1 MSQPKKSPI
10 LVLGADG
17 YLGWPLSLRL
27 ARQNPDR
34 QIVMVDNFL
43 RRRLVRDV
51 GGDSILPILEMK
63 QRLWAA
69 KRVHG
74 IRNMDFIH
82 MDVNSEALEFLI
94 EERRPDAIYHL
105 AQQCSAP
112 YSMRGVDEAL
122 LTLRNN
128 EEGNMRLLW
137 AVREYVP
144 DCHVIKLGTFGE
156 YAKGGI
162 DIAEGY
168 FKPVYRGRAA
178 STAIPYPRRA
188 DDFYHASKIND
199 TNYIAIACQ
208 HWGLRVTDIMQS
220 TVFGTWTED
229 MEGHPELYT
238 RVDYDECFGTVA
250 NRFIAQALCGEPLS
264 VYGTGNQRTGLM
276 ALNDAITSLAAL
288 WSDVPEK
295 AQHRVINHVTEKSFS
310 VNELAD
316 AIVGSARREGLKVTV
331 QRGRFDPR
339 AEQVEAKMAFE
350 IESAYVDSHL
360 KQTDMRD
367 VVHRAFVMLSQH
379 RERIDRSLFAP
390 RNSWQGAGKGESK
403 KRRQKKEDNV
413 VVALPQQNVRRK
425 RAPVLQTEDDWEIF
439 RREQFPYEHL
449 NLNPGTLGSP
459 SEAVL
464 QEIRKAQ
471 SPDLLAQPLDQYR
484 RGREVYEEARAE
496 ASALWPSD
504 DHELQLVGSASQT
517 SNLLALAFAR
527 LGGQMS
533 RPLRVLTTMNEHV
546 GGIGAFERMPE
557 FRICYLSDKEI
568 RDPKAFRALVAGF
581 KPDIALFSHVT
592 YDTGQALPVAQWM
605 KDISELRPGA
615 STLLDVSQSLGVIA
629 PEFEHADVVFGSCHK
644 WLFGP
649 RGTGLLWTNERFRRR
664 VGALNWSGEPLAK
677 GGKDFGFSPSGG
689 LDFSLYAGLLACFR
703 LYRQLGA
710 ERLRERSAD
719 LALYFR
725 VRLSNML
732 RSHGIRFRLLEPHLG
747 VPGAN
752 GMFSLSFVNFDP
764 YPLYDAMN
772 AHKVHCKCIKD
783 RGRDGRERQL
793 LRFGVPYYETQERM
807 QKALATIEDCLREQ
821 LANSSDHSLR
831 YLLKSGAT
839 PSPRTE
845 VLASSARPV

>member
-1 MSQPKKSPI
+1 MSQPKNSPI

-34 QIVMVDNFL
+34 QIIMVDNFL
-43 RRRLVRDV
+43 RRRLVREV

-74 IRNMDFIH
+74 IDNMEFIH
-82 MDVNSEALEFLI
+82 MDVNSDALDLLL
-94 EERRPDAIYHL
+94 EERRPAAIYHL

-112 YSMRGVDEAL
+112 YSMKGVEEAL

-168 FKPVYRGRAA
+168 FKPMYRGRAA
-178 STAIPYPRRA
+178 TTAIPYPRRA

-208 HWGLRVTDIMQS
+208 HWDLRVTDIMQS

-229 MEGHPELYT
+229 IDGHPELFT
-238 RVDYDECFGTVA
+238 RVDYDEYFGTVA

-276 ALNDAITSLAAL
+276 ALNDAITSLAGL
-288 WSDVPEK
+288 WQDKPEK
-295 AQHRVINHVTEKSFS
+295 AEHRVINHVTEKSFS

-316 AIVGSARREGLKVTV
+316 SIVGSARQEGLKVTV
-331 QRGRFDPR
+331 QRGRYDPR
-339 AEQVEAKMAFE
+339 AEQVDAKMAFE

-360 KQTDMRD
+360 KQTRMRD
-367 VVHRAFVMLSQH
+367 VVHKAFVMLSQY
-379 RERIDRSLFAP
+379 RERISRELFAP
-390 RNSWQGAGKGESK
+390 KTDWHGDSRARNKSRDK
-403 KRRQKKEDNV
+403 NV
-413 VVALPQQNVRRK
+413 VVPMRQQDVHRK
-425 RAPVLQTEDDWEIF
+425 RAPVLKSEADWEVF
-439 RREQFPYEHL
+439 RRECFPYDNL

-459 SEAVL
+459 SESVL
-464 QEIRKAQ
+464 QAVRKAQ
-471 SPDLLAQPLDQYR
+471 SRELLSQPLDQYR

-496 ASALWPSD
+496 AASLWPSD
-504 DHELQLVGSASQT
+504 QHELQLVGSASQT

-557 FRICYLSDKEI
+557 FRICYLSEKEI
-568 RDPKAFRALVAGF
+568 REPKAFTALVAGF

-592 YDTGQALPVAQWM
+592 YDTGQALPVANWM
-605 KDISELRPGA
+605 KEVRTLRPGA
-615 STLLDVSQSLGVIA
+615 TTLLDVSQSLGVIA
-629 PEFEHADVVFGSCHK
+629 PVFDCADVVFGSCHK

-649 RGTGLLWTNERFRRR
+649 RGTGVMWTNERFRRR

-710 ERLRERSAD
+710 EKLRERSAD

-725 VRLSNML
+725 VRLTNL
-732 RSHGIRFRLLEPHLG
+732 LKGHGIRFRVLEPCQG
-747 VPGAN
+747 SPGAN
-752 GMFSLSFVNFDP
+752 GMFSIAFSNFDP

-772 AHKVHCKCIKD
+772 AQKVHCKCIKD

-793 LRFGVPYYETQERM
+793 LRFGIPFYETQDRLH
-807 QKALATIEDCLREQ
+807 KGLAVIEDCLREQ
-821 LANSSDHSLR
+821 LANSADHSLR
-831 YLLKSGAT
+831 YLLNSGAA
-839 PSPRTE
+839 PSPRPG